1 MDAKYIE
8 TYYGTNKPDA
18 NINYDGKEDSQVLGL
33 DVKNYLTTNPDVN
46 AFFLCNLYQNHFI

>member
-8 TYYGTNKPDA
+8 TYYGTNKRDA
-18 NINYDGKEDSQVLGL
+18 NINYDGKVDEKDMRFI
-33 DVKNYLTTNPDVN
+33 VKNYLTTNPDVN